1 MINMVE
7 KKDSKIKKV
16 TKKVTPKAKQEP
28 VEPQFFA
35 KDLAERMGI
44 ERFDFLLIKREAK
57 IEDGSLITM
66 SRMQELYDK
75 VIRR

>member
-1 MINMVE
+1 MINMAE

-16 TKKVTPKAKQEP
+16 TRKVTPKVQEP
-28 VEPQFFA
+28 VEPQYFA

-44 ERFDFLLIKREAK
+44 ERFEFLLIKREANLQ
-57 IEDGSLITM
+57 DGSLITM
-66 SRMQELYDK
+66 SKMQELYNK

>member
-1 MINMVE
+1 MNMAE

-16 TKKVTPKAKQEP
+16 VKKTTIKKAQEP

-44 ERFDFLLIKREAK
+44 DSFDFLLIKREAN
-57 IEDGSLITM
+57 IQDGSLITM
-66 SRMQELYDK
+66 SKMQEIYNK

>member
-1 MINMVE
+1 MINMAE

-16 TKKVTPKAKQEP
+16 AKKATPKAQEP
-28 VEPQFFA
+28 AEPQYFA

-44 ERFDFLLIKREAK
+44 KSFDFLLIKREAN

-66 SRMQELYDK
+66 SKMQELYNK
-75 VIRR
+75 LIRR

>member
-1 MINMVE
+1 MINMAE

-16 TKKVTPKAKQEP
+16 TKKVTPKAKEP
-28 VEPQFFA
+28 AEPQHFA

-44 ERFDFLLIKREAK
+44 ESFDFLLIKREANL
-57 IEDGSLITM
+57 EDGSLITM
-66 SRMQELYDK
+66 SKMQELYNK

>member
-1 MINMVE
+1 MVE

-35 KDLAERMGI
+35 KDLVVKEKSIIFAAEFN
-44 ERFDFLLIKREAK
+44 E
-57 IEDGSLITM
+57 
-66 SRMQELYDK
+66 
-75 VIRR
+75 

>member
-1 MINMVE
+1 MINMAE

-16 TKKVTPKAKQEP
+16 TKKVATKAKEP
-28 VEPQFFA
+28 AEPQYFA

-44 ERFDFLLIKREAK
+44 ESFDFLLIKREANL
-57 IEDGSLITM
+57 EDGSLITM
-66 SRMQELYDK
+66 SKMQELYNK

>member
-1 MINMVE
+1 MINMAE

-16 TKKVTPKAKQEP
+16 TKPVTKKAQEP

-44 ERFDFLLIKREAK
+44 ERFDFLLIKREGN

-66 SRMQELYDK
+66 SKMQELYNK

>member
-1 MINMVE
+1 MAE

-16 TKKVTPKAKQEP
+16 TKTVTKKAQEP
-28 VEPQFFA
+28 AEPQFFA
-35 KDLAERMGI
+35 KELAERMGI
-44 ERFDFLLIKREAK
+44 ERFDFLLIKREAN

-66 SRMQELYDK
+66 SKMQELYNK

>member
-1 MINMVE
+1 MINMAE
-7 KKDSKIKKV
+7 KKDSKIKKA
-16 TKKVTPKAKQEP
+16 TKKVAPKAQKPAEP
-28 VEPQFFA
+28 KYFA

-44 ERFDFLLIKREAK
+44 ERFDFLLIKREAN

-66 SRMQELYDK
+66 SEMQELYNK

>member
-1 MINMVE
+1 MINMAE

-16 TKKVTPKAKQEP
+16 TKKVTPKAKEP
-28 VEPQFFA
+28 VEPQYFA

-44 ERFDFLLIKREAK
+44 ESFDFLLIKREANL
-57 IEDGSLITM
+57 EDGSLITM
-66 SRMQELYDK
+66 SKMQELYNK